1 MSAFDEDIAA
11 DFILEAQE
19 ILDRLGEQLVALEQS
34 PQDNEQLNAVFRG
47 FHTLKGGAGFLGV
60 HAMVELCHAA
70 EETLG
75 MARSGK
81 AVLQAN
87 HFDAAQ
93 QSLDWLQAMLDA
105 VSGGTEPQHAP
116 PELIAMFDVDAAPA
130 PAAVAAAPVDAAA
143 AIAAAKSGSDMIDED
158 EFEALLDQLHGG
170 AAPGS
175 KPVGAAA
182 AIAAAKSGSDMI
194 DEDEFEALLDQLHG
208 SAAPGAKP
216 VGAAAAI
223 AAAKSGSDMID
234 EDEFEAL
241 LDQLH
246 GGAAPGAKPVG
257 AAVAAA
263 PKPAIPKP
271 APVVPP
277 RPASPPRPAAAPAA
291 AAKPAAAEAEQTVR
305 VDTKRLDA
313 IVNLIGELVLS
324 RNRLKTLRTRLKD
337 EELDR
342 AVSTLDI
349 ATARLQSAVMRTR
362 MQPVGKVFSRF
373 PKVARD
379 VARNLKKEVELEL
392 VGAETELDRNL
403 VEALADPLV
412 HLVRNAIDHGIEMPD
427 LREAQGKQRSG
438 HVRLSAQQ
446 EGDYVSIEIQDDGAG
461 IDPEKLRAK
470 AREKGLIDP
479 EAAARLSSEEC
490 LHLVFL
496 PGFSTKQEVTDISGR
511 GVGMDVVQ
519 SRIRELSGQIQ
530 IQSELGRGSRFLIRV
545 PLTLAIL
552 PTLLVQAGQD
562 IYALPLA
569 RVMEVLHAPR
579 TSLGWF
585 DGRAVLDRRS
595 HTLPLLDLRQWL
607 DVEPA
612 PSTLMTIVVLQVG
625 EARFGL
631 VVDQVRGREEVV
643 IKPLPKALRGLKGY
657 AGATLIGDGRMAL
670 ILDVDGLRNSQG

>member
-1 MSAFDEDIAA
+1 MSAVSDDITA
-11 DFILEAQE
+11 DFIIEAQE
-19 ILDRLGEQLVALEQS
+19 ILDRLGEQLVSLEQA
-34 PQDNEQLNAVFRG
+34 PQDSDQLNAVFRG
-47 FHTLKGGAGFLGV
+47 YHTLKGGAGFLGV
-60 HAMVELCHAA
+60 TAMVELCHAA
-70 EETLG
+70 EEALG
-75 MARSGK
+75 AARAGQ
-81 AVLQAN
+81 AVLQAH

-93 QSLDWLQAMLDA
+93 QSLDYLQSMLDA
-105 VSGGTEPQHAP
+105 VSSGTEPGYAP
-116 PELIAMFDVDAAPA
+116 PDLIAQFDVHGGAVAATAAAAAPA
-130 PAAVAAAPVDAAA
+130 AG
-143 AIAAAKSGSDMIDED
+143 GSDLITDD

-170 AAPGS
+170 NAPTAVA
-175 KPVGAAA
+175 P
-182 AIAAAKSGSDMI
+182 AKQADDGLIS
-194 DEDEFEALLDQLHG
+194 
-208 SAAPGAKP
+208 
-216 VGAAAAI
+216 
-223 AAAKSGSDMID
+223 

-246 GGAAPGAKPVG
+246 GGAAPGAKPA
-257 AAVAAA
+257 AAVAPTPVAA
-263 PKPAIPKP
+263 
-271 APVVPP
+271 
-277 RPASPPRPAAAPAA
+277 PRPAAAPAP
-291 AAKPAAAEAEQTVR
+291 AAKPAAKPLAEAEHTVR

-324 RNRLKTLRTRLKD
+324 RNRLKTLRARLRD

-379 VARNLKKEVELEL
+379 VARSLKKEVDLEL
-392 VGAETELDRNL
+392 IGAETELDRNL

-412 HLVRNAIDHGIEMPD
+412 HLVRNAIDHGVEMPD
-427 LREAQGKQRSG
+427 LREAQGKPRMG

-446 EGDYVSIEIQDDGAG
+446 EGDYVSIEVQDDGAG

-496 PGFSTKQEVTDISGR
+496 PGFSTKQQVTDISGR

-530 IQSELGRGSRFLIRV
+530 IQSELGRGSRFMIRV

-552 PTLLVQAGQD
+552 PTLLVQAGED
-562 IYALPLA
+562 VYALPLA

-595 HTLPLLDLRQWL
+595 HTLPLVDLRQWL
-607 DVEPA
+607 DVTPTA
-612 PSTLMTIVVLQVG
+612 STLLTIVVLQAG

-643 IKPLPKALRGLKGY
+643 IKPLPKALRGLRGY

-670 ILDVDGLRNSQG
+670 ILDVDGLRTPHD

>member
-1 MSAFDEDIAA
+1 MSAVSDDITA
-11 DFILEAQE
+11 DFIIEAQE
-19 ILDRLGEQLVALEQS
+19 ILDRLGEQLVSLEQA
-34 PQDNEQLNAVFRG
+34 PQDTEQLNAVFRG
-47 FHTLKGGAGFLGV
+47 YHTLKGGAGFLGV
-60 HAMVELCHAA
+60 TAMVELCHAA
-70 EETLG
+70 EEALG
-75 MARSGK
+75 AARAGQ
-81 AVLQAN
+81 AVLQAH

-93 QSLDWLQAMLDA
+93 QSLDYLQSMLDA
-105 VSGGTEPQHAP
+105 VSSGTEPGYAP
-116 PELIAMFDVDAAPA
+116 PDLIAQFDVHGGAVAAPA
-130 PAAVAAAPVDAAA
+130 AAAAPAAG
-143 AIAAAKSGSDMIDED
+143 GSDLITDD

-170 AAPGS
+170 NAPTAVA
-175 KPVGAAA
+175 P
-182 AIAAAKSGSDMI
+182 AKKADDGLIS
-194 DEDEFEALLDQLHG
+194 
-208 SAAPGAKP
+208 
-216 VGAAAAI
+216 
-223 AAAKSGSDMID
+223 

-246 GGAAPGAKPVG
+246 GGAAPGAKP
-257 AAVAAA
+257 AATAA
-263 PKPAIPKP
+263 P
-271 APVVPP
+271 API
-277 RPASPPRPAAAPAA
+277 AAPRPAAAPAP
-291 AAKPAAAEAEQTVR
+291 AAKPAAKPLAEAEHTVR

-324 RNRLKTLRTRLKD
+324 RNRLKTLRARLRD

-379 VARNLKKEVELEL
+379 VARSLKKEVDLEL
-392 VGAETELDRNL
+392 IGAETELDRNL

-412 HLVRNAIDHGIEMPD
+412 HLVRNAIDHGVEMPD
-427 LREAQGKQRSG
+427 LREAQGKPRMG

-446 EGDYVSIEIQDDGAG
+446 EGDYVSIEVQDDGAG

-496 PGFSTKQEVTDISGR
+496 PGFSTKQQVTDISGR

-552 PTLLVQAGQD
+552 PTLLVQAGED
-562 IYALPLA
+562 VYALPLA

-595 HTLPLLDLRQWL
+595 HTLPLVDLRQWL
-607 DVEPA
+607 DVTPA
-612 PSTLMTIVVLQVG
+612 ASTLLTIVVLQAG

-643 IKPLPKALRGLKGY
+643 IKPLPKALRGLRGY

-670 ILDVDGLRNSQG
+670 ILDVDGLRSPHD

>member
-1 MSAFDEDIAA
+1 MSAVSDDITA
-11 DFILEAQE
+11 DFIIEAQE
-19 ILDRLGEQLVALEQS
+19 ILDRLGEQLVSLEQA
-34 PQDNEQLNAVFRG
+34 PQDSDQLNAVFRG
-47 FHTLKGGAGFLGV
+47 YHTLKGGAGFLGV
-60 HAMVELCHAA
+60 TAMVELCHAA
-70 EETLG
+70 EEALG
-75 MARSGK
+75 AARAGQ
-81 AVLQAN
+81 AVLQAH

-93 QSLDWLQAMLDA
+93 QSLDYLQSMLDA
-105 VSGGTEPQHAP
+105 VSSGTEPGYAP
-116 PELIAMFDVDAAPA
+116 PDLIAQFDVHGGAVAAPA
-130 PAAVAAAPVDAAA
+130 AAAAPAAG
-143 AIAAAKSGSDMIDED
+143 GSDLITDDEFEALLDQLHGGNAPTAVAPAKKADDGLVSED

-170 AAPGS
+170 AAPGT
-175 KPVGAAA
+175 KPAAA
-182 AIAAAKSGSDMI
+182 M
-194 DEDEFEALLDQLHG
+194 
-208 SAAPGAKP
+208 APA
-216 VGAAAAI
+216 
-223 AAAKSGSDMID
+223 
-234 EDEFEAL
+234 
-241 LDQLH
+241 
-246 GGAAPGAKPVG
+246 
-257 AAVAAA
+257 
-263 PKPAIPKP
+263 
-271 APVVPP
+271 
-277 RPASPPRPAAAPAA
+277 PAAAPRPVAA
-291 AAKPAAAEAEQTVR
+291 PAPVAKPAAKPLAEAEHTVR

-324 RNRLKTLRTRLKD
+324 RNRLKTLRARLRD

-379 VARNLKKEVELEL
+379 VARSLKKEVDLEL
-392 VGAETELDRNL
+392 IGAETELDRNL

-412 HLVRNAIDHGIEMPD
+412 HLVRNAIDHGVEMPD
-427 LREAQGKQRSG
+427 LREAQGKPRMG

-446 EGDYVSIEIQDDGAG
+446 EGDYVSIEVQDDGAG

-496 PGFSTKQEVTDISGR
+496 PGFSTKQQVTDISGR

-552 PTLLVQAGQD
+552 PTLLVQAGED
-562 IYALPLA
+562 VYALPLA

-595 HTLPLLDLRQWL
+595 HTLPLVDLRQWL
-607 DVEPA
+607 DVTPA
-612 PSTLMTIVVLQVG
+612 ASPLLTIVVLQAG

-643 IKPLPKALRGLKGY
+643 IKPLPKALRGLRGY

-670 ILDVDGLRNSQG
+670 ILDVDGLR

>member
-1 MSAFDEDIAA
+1 MSAVPDDIAA

-19 ILDRLGEQLVALEQS
+19 ILDRLGEQLVSLEQS
-34 PQDNEQLNAVFRG
+34 PQDSDQLNAVFRG
-47 FHTLKGGAGFLGV
+47 FHTLKGGAGFLGIQ
-60 HAMVELCHAA
+60 AMVELCHAA

-75 MARSGK
+75 MARSGQ
-81 AVLQAN
+81 AVLQAH

-93 QSLDWLQAMLDA
+93 QSLDYLQSMLDSVA
-105 VSGGTEPQHAP
+105 AGTEPGYAP
-116 PELIAMFDVDAAPA
+116 PALIAQFDVNGPA
-130 PAAVAAAPVDAAA
+130 VPAAVAAATPANADL
-143 AIAAAKSGSDMIDED
+143 ITDD
-158 EFEALLDQLHGG
+158 EFEALLDTLHGG
-170 AAPGS
+170 AAPTAVTPTKKADDGLI
-175 KPVGAAA
+175 G
-182 AIAAAKSGSDMI
+182 
-194 DEDEFEALLDQLHG
+194 EN
-208 SAAPGAKP
+208 
-216 VGAAAAI
+216 
-223 AAAKSGSDMID
+223 
-234 EDEFEAL
+234 EFEAL

-246 GGAAPGAKPVG
+246 GGAAPGALQ
-257 AAVAAA
+257 
-263 PKPAIPKP
+263 
-271 APVVPP
+271 
-277 RPASPPRPAAAPAA
+277 AAAPAPAPRPAPAPA
-291 AAKPAAAEAEQTVR
+291 AAKPAANKPVAEAEHTVR

-324 RNRLKTLRTRLKD
+324 RNRLKTLRARLHD

-427 LREAQGKQRSG
+427 LREAQGKTRSG
-438 HVRLSAQQ
+438 NVRLSAQQ
-446 EGDYVSIEIQDDGAG
+446 EGDYVSIEVQDDGAG
-461 IDPEKLRAK
+461 IDPERLRAK

-552 PTLLVQAGQD
+552 PTLLVQAGED

-569 RVMEVLHAPR
+569 RVMEVLHAPN

-595 HTLPLLDLRQWL
+595 HTLPLVDLRHWL

-612 PSTLMTIVVLQVG
+612 ASSLLTIVVLQAG

-643 IKPLPKALRGLKGY
+643 IKPLPKALRGLRGY
-657 AGATLIGDGRMAL
+657 AGATLIGDGRMSL
-670 ILDVDGLRNSQG
+670 ILDVDGLR

>member
-1 MSAFDEDIAA
+1 MTGLADDIAA

-19 ILDRLGEQLVALEQS
+19 ILDRLGEQLVTLEQDPADS
-34 PQDNEQLNAVFRG
+34 AQLNAVFRG
-47 FHTLKGGAGFLGV
+47 YHTLKGGAGFLGIT
-60 HAMVELCHAA
+60 AMVELCHAA

-75 MARSGK
+75 LVRAGQ
-81 AVLQAN
+81 ATLQSH
-87 HFDAAQ
+87 HFDAGQ
-93 QSLDWLQAMLDA
+93 QSLDYLQAMLDS
-105 VSGGTEPQHAP
+105 VSSGEEPGHAP
-116 PELIAMFDVDAAPA
+116 PALIAQFDVGGGAAPAAAAVATGGDPSLISDDEFEALLDQLHGGGA
-130 PAAVAAAPVDAAA
+130 PAAVAPKGADA
-143 AIAAAKSGSDMIDED
+143 MISED

-170 AAPGS
+170 A
-175 KPVGAAA
+175 V
-182 AIAAAKSGSDMI
+182 
-194 DEDEFEALLDQLHG
+194 
-208 SAAPGAKP
+208 PGA
-216 VGAAAAI
+216 V
-223 AAAKSGSDMID
+223 
-234 EDEFEAL
+234 
-241 LDQLH
+241 
-246 GGAAPGAKPVG
+246 
-257 AAVAAA
+257 AVAAA
-263 PKPAIPKP
+263 PVAPSIAPPKRRDPVAP
-271 APVVPP
+271 AP
-277 RPASPPRPAAAPAA
+277 SAAPA
-291 AAKPAAAEAEQTVR
+291 KPARPMAEAETTVR

-324 RNRLKTLRTRLKD
+324 RNRLKTLRTRLRD

-379 VARNLKKEVELEL
+379 VARSLNKEVELEL
-392 VGAETELDRNL
+392 VGADTELDRNL

-412 HLVRNAIDHGIEMPD
+412 HLVRNAIDHGVEMPD
-427 LREAQGKQRSG
+427 LREAQGKPRSG

-446 EGDYVSIEIQDDGAG
+446 EGDYVSIEVQDDGAG

-496 PGFSTKQEVTDISGR
+496 PGFSTKAQVTDISGR

-530 IQSELGRGSRFLIRV
+530 IQSELGRGSRFMIRV

-552 PTLLVQAGQD
+552 PTLLVQAGED
-562 IYALPLA
+562 VYALPLA
-569 RVMEVLHAPR
+569 RVMEVLHAPA

-595 HTLPLLDLRQWL
+595 HTLALVDLRQWL
-607 DVEPA
+607 DVEPMQ
-612 PSTLMTIVVLQVG
+612 SSLLTIVVLQAG

-643 IKPLPKALRGLKGY
+643 IKPLPKALRGLRGY

-670 ILDVDGLRNSQG
+670 ILDVDGLRSPHD

>member
-1 MSAFDEDIAA
+1 MSAVSDDITA
-11 DFILEAQE
+11 DFIIEAQE
-19 ILDRLGEQLVALEQS
+19 ILDRLGEQLVSLEQA
-34 PQDNEQLNAVFRG
+34 PQDSDQLNAVFRG
-47 FHTLKGGAGFLGV
+47 YHTLKGGAGFLGV
-60 HAMVELCHAA
+60 TAMVELCHAA
-70 EETLG
+70 EEALG
-75 MARSGK
+75 AARAGQ
-81 AVLQAN
+81 AVLQAH

-93 QSLDWLQAMLDA
+93 QSLDYLQSMLDA
-105 VSGGTEPQHAP
+105 VSSGTEPGYAP
-116 PELIAMFDVDAAPA
+116 PDLIAQFDGHGGAVAAPA
-130 PAAVAAAPVDAAA
+130 AAAAPAAG
-143 AIAAAKSGSDMIDED
+143 GSDLITDD

-170 AAPGS
+170 NAPT
-175 KPVGAAA
+175 
-182 AIAAAKSGSDMI
+182 AIAPAKKADDGLIS
-194 DEDEFEALLDQLHG
+194 
-208 SAAPGAKP
+208 
-216 VGAAAAI
+216 
-223 AAAKSGSDMID
+223 

-246 GGAAPGAKPVG
+246 GGAAPGAKP
-257 AAVAAA
+257 AAVLAPAPAPAPRPVAA
-263 PKPAIPKP
+263 P
-271 APVVPP
+271 APV
-277 RPASPPRPAAAPAA
+277 
-291 AAKPAAAEAEQTVR
+291 AKPAAKPLAEAEHTVR

-324 RNRLKTLRTRLKD
+324 RNRLKTLRARLRD

-379 VARNLKKEVELEL
+379 VARSLKKEVDLEL
-392 VGAETELDRNL
+392 IGAETELDRNL

-412 HLVRNAIDHGIEMPD
+412 HLVRNAIDHGVEMPD
-427 LREAQGKQRSG
+427 LREAQGKPRMG

-446 EGDYVSIEIQDDGAG
+446 EGDYVSIEVQDDGAG

-496 PGFSTKQEVTDISGR
+496 PGFSTKQQVTDISGR

-552 PTLLVQAGQD
+552 PTLLVQAGED
-562 IYALPLA
+562 VYALPLA

-595 HTLPLLDLRQWL
+595 HTLPLVDLRQWL
-607 DVEPA
+607 DVTPA
-612 PSTLMTIVVLQVG
+612 ASTLLTIVVLQAG

-643 IKPLPKALRGLKGY
+643 IKPLPKALRGLRGY

-670 ILDVDGLRNSQG
+670 ILDVDGLR

>member
-1 MSAFDEDIAA
+1 MSAVSDDITA
-11 DFILEAQE
+11 DFIIEAQE
-19 ILDRLGEQLVALEQS
+19 ILDRLGEQLVSLEQA
-34 PQDNEQLNAVFRG
+34 PQDSDQLNAVFRG
-47 FHTLKGGAGFLGV
+47 YHTLKGGAGFLGV
-60 HAMVELCHAA
+60 TAMVELCHAA
-70 EETLG
+70 EEALG
-75 MARSGK
+75 AARAGQ
-81 AVLQAN
+81 AVLQAH

-93 QSLDWLQAMLDA
+93 QSLDYLQSMLDA
-105 VSGGTEPQHAP
+105 VSSGTEPGYAP
-116 PELIAMFDVDAAPA
+116 PDLIAQFDVHGGAVAAPA
-130 PAAVAAAPVDAAA
+130 AAAAPAAG
-143 AIAAAKSGSDMIDED
+143 GSDLITDD

-170 AAPGS
+170 NAPTAVA
-175 KPVGAAA
+175 P
-182 AIAAAKSGSDMI
+182 AKQADDGLIS
-194 DEDEFEALLDQLHG
+194 
-208 SAAPGAKP
+208 
-216 VGAAAAI
+216 
-223 AAAKSGSDMID
+223 

-246 GGAAPGAKPVG
+246 GGAAPGAKPA
-257 AAVAAA
+257 AAVAPTPAA
-263 PKPAIPKP
+263 A
-271 APVVPP
+271 
-277 RPASPPRPAAAPAA
+277 PRPAAAPAP
-291 AAKPAAAEAEQTVR
+291 AAKPAAKPLAEAEHTVR

-324 RNRLKTLRTRLKD
+324 RNRLKTLRARLRD

-379 VARNLKKEVELEL
+379 VARSLKKEVDLEL
-392 VGAETELDRNL
+392 IGAETELDRNL

-412 HLVRNAIDHGIEMPD
+412 HLVRNAIDHGVEMPD
-427 LREAQGKQRSG
+427 LREAQGKPRMG

-446 EGDYVSIEIQDDGAG
+446 EGDYVSIEVQDDGAG

-496 PGFSTKQEVTDISGR
+496 PGFSTKQQVTDISGR

-530 IQSELGRGSRFLIRV
+530 IQSELGRGSRFMIRV

-552 PTLLVQAGQD
+552 PTLLVQAGED
-562 IYALPLA
+562 VYALPLA

-595 HTLPLLDLRQWL
+595 HTLPLVDLRQWL
-607 DVEPA
+607 DVTPTA
-612 PSTLMTIVVLQVG
+612 STLLTIVVLQAG

-643 IKPLPKALRGLKGY
+643 IKPLPKALRGLRGY

-670 ILDVDGLRNSQG
+670 ILDVDGLRTPHD

>member
-1 MSAFDEDIAA
+1 MSAVSDDITA
-11 DFILEAQE
+11 DFIIEAQE
-19 ILDRLGEQLVALEQS
+19 ILDRLGEQLVSLEQA
-34 PQDNEQLNAVFRG
+34 PQDTEQLNAVFRG
-47 FHTLKGGAGFLGV
+47 YHTLKGGAGFLGV
-60 HAMVELCHAA
+60 TAMVKLCHAA
-70 EETLG
+70 EEALG
-75 MARSGK
+75 IARAGQ
-81 AVLQAN
+81 AVLQAH

-93 QSLDWLQAMLDA
+93 QSLDYLQSMLDA
-105 VSGGTEPQHAP
+105 VSSGTEPGYAP
-116 PELIAMFDVDAAPA
+116 PDLIAQFDMNGGTAAPVAAAAPA
-130 PAAVAAAPVDAAA
+130 AA
-143 AIAAAKSGSDMIDED
+143 GSDLITDD

-170 AAPGS
+170 NAPTA
-175 KPVGAAA
+175 V
-182 AIAAAKSGSDMI
+182 
-194 DEDEFEALLDQLHG
+194 
-208 SAAPGAKP
+208 APARKADDGL
-216 VGAAAAI
+216 I
-223 AAAKSGSDMID
+223 S

-246 GGAAPGAKPVG
+246 GGAAPGAKP
-257 AAVAAA
+257 AATV
-263 PKPAIPKP
+263 
-271 APVVPP
+271 
-277 RPASPPRPAAAPAA
+277 AAAPAA
-291 AAKPAAAEAEQTVR
+291 APRPAPAPAPAAKPAAKPMAEAEHTVR

-324 RNRLKTLRTRLKD
+324 RNRLKTLRARLRD

-379 VARNLKKEVELEL
+379 VARSLKKEVDLEL

-412 HLVRNAIDHGIEMPD
+412 HLVRNAIDHGVEMPD
-427 LREAQGKQRSG
+427 LREAQGKPRMG

-446 EGDYVSIEIQDDGAG
+446 EGDYVSIEVQDDGAG

-496 PGFSTKQEVTDISGR
+496 PGFSTKQQVTDISGR

-552 PTLLVQAGQD
+552 PTLLVQAGED
-562 IYALPLA
+562 VYALPLA

-595 HTLPLLDLRQWL
+595 HTLPLVDLRQWL
-607 DVEPA
+607 DVTPA
-612 PSTLMTIVVLQVG
+612 ASTLLTIVVLQAG

-643 IKPLPKALRGLKGY
+643 IKPLPKALRGLRGY

-670 ILDVDGLRNSQG
+670 ILDVDGIR

>member
-1 MSAFDEDIAA
+1 MSAVSDDITA
-11 DFILEAQE
+11 DFIIEAQE
-19 ILDRLGEQLVALEQS
+19 ILDRLGEQLVSLEQA

-47 FHTLKGGAGFLGV
+47 YHTLKGGAGFLGIT
-60 HAMVELCHAA
+60 AMVELCHAA
-70 EETLG
+70 EEALG
-75 MARSGK
+75 AARAGQ
-81 AVLQAN
+81 AVLQAH

-93 QSLDWLQAMLDA
+93 QSLDYLQSMLDA
-105 VSGGTEPQHAP
+105 VSSGTEPGYAP
-116 PELIAMFDVDAAPA
+116 PDLIAQFDVHGGGA
-130 PAAVAAAPVDAAA
+130 PAAVAAAAATPA
-143 AIAAAKSGSDMIDED
+143 AGGDLITDDEFEALLDQLHGGGAPTAVAPAKKADDGLISED

-170 AAPGS
+170 G
-175 KPVGAAA
+175 V
-182 AIAAAKSGSDMI
+182 
-194 DEDEFEALLDQLHG
+194 
-208 SAAPGAKP
+208 PGAKP
-216 VGAAAAI
+216 AAATPVV
-223 AAAKSGSDMID
+223 
-234 EDEFEAL
+234 
-241 LDQLH
+241 
-246 GGAAPGAKPVG
+246 AAP
-257 AAVAAA
+257 A
-263 PKPAIPKP
+263 PA
-271 APVVPP
+271 P
-277 RPASPPRPAAAPAA
+277 RPAPPP
-291 AAKPAAAEAEQTVR
+291 AAKPAAGKPMAEAEHTVR

-324 RNRLKTLRTRLKD
+324 RNRLKTLRTRLRD

-379 VARNLKKEVELEL
+379 VARSLKKEVDLEL
-392 VGAETELDRNL
+392 IGAETELDRNL

-412 HLVRNAIDHGIEMPD
+412 HLVRNAIDHGVEMPD
-427 LREAQGKQRSG
+427 LREAQGKPRMG

-446 EGDYVSIEIQDDGAG
+446 EGDYVSIEVQDDGAG

-496 PGFSTKQEVTDISGR
+496 PGFSTKQQVTDISGR

-552 PTLLVQAGQD
+552 PTLLVQAGED
-562 IYALPLA
+562 VYALPLA

-595 HTLPLLDLRQWL
+595 HTLPLIDLRQWL
-607 DVEPA
+607 DVTPA
-612 PSTLMTIVVLQVG
+612 ASPLLTIVVLQAG
-625 EARFGL
+625 ETRFGL

-643 IKPLPKALRGLKGY
+643 IKPLPKALRGLRGY

-670 ILDVDGLRNSQG
+670 ILDVDGLR

>member
-1 MSAFDEDIAA
+1 MSAVPDDIAA

-19 ILDRLGEQLVALEQS
+19 ILDRLGEQLVSLEQS
-34 PQDNEQLNAVFRG
+34 PQDSDQLNAVFRG
-47 FHTLKGGAGFLGV
+47 FHTLKGGAGFLGIQ
-60 HAMVELCHAA
+60 AMVELCHAA

-75 MARSGK
+75 MARSGH
-81 AVLQAN
+81 AVLQAH
-87 HFDAAQ
+87 HFDAGQ
-93 QSLDWLQAMLDA
+93 QSLDYLQSMLDSVA
-105 VSGGTEPQHAP
+105 AGTEPGYAP
-116 PELIAMFDVDAAPA
+116 PELIAQFDVNGPATPA
-130 PAAVAAAPVDAAA
+130 PVATATAS
-143 AIAAAKSGSDMIDED
+143 SGDLITDD
-158 EFEALLDQLHGG
+158 EFEALLDTLHGG
-170 AAPGS
+170 AAPTA
-175 KPVGAAA
+175 V
-182 AIAAAKSGSDMI
+182 AKKKDDGLI
-194 DEDEFEALLDQLHG
+194 G
-208 SAAPGAKP
+208 
-216 VGAAAAI
+216 
-223 AAAKSGSDMID
+223 

-246 GGAAPGAKPVG
+246 GGAAPGAQS
-257 AAVAAA
+257 VA
-263 PKPAIPKP
+263 
-271 APVVPP
+271 
-277 RPASPPRPAAAPAA
+277 AAAPAPAVAPRPVA
-291 AAKPAAAEAEQTVR
+291 APAPAKPAANKPVAEAEHTVR

-324 RNRLKTLRTRLKD
+324 RNRLKTLRARLHD

-392 VGAETELDRNL
+392 IGAETELDRNL

-412 HLVRNAIDHGIEMPD
+412 HLVRNAIDHGIEMPE
-427 LREAQGKQRSG
+427 LREAQGKTRSG
-438 HVRLSAQQ
+438 NVRLSAQQ
-446 EGDYVSIEIQDDGAG
+446 EGDYVSIEVQDDGAG
-461 IDPEKLRAK
+461 IDPERLRAK

-479 EAAARLSSEEC
+479 EAAARLTSEEC

-530 IQSELGRGSRFLIRV
+530 IQSELGRGSRFMIRV

-552 PTLLVQAGQD
+552 PTLLVQAGED
-562 IYALPLA
+562 VYALPLA
-569 RVMEVLHAPR
+569 RVMEVLHAPN

-585 DGRAVLDRRS
+585 DGRAVLDRRT
-595 HTLPLLDLRQWL
+595 HTLPLVDLRHWL
-607 DVEPA
+607 DVDPA
-612 PSTLMTIVVLQVG
+612 PSPLLTIVVLQAG

-643 IKPLPKALRGLKGY
+643 IKPLPKALRGLRGY
-657 AGATLIGDGRMAL
+657 AGATLIGDGRMSL
-670 ILDVDGLRNSQG
+670 ILDVDGLRTPHD

>member
-1 MSAFDEDIAA
+1 MSAVSDDITA
-11 DFILEAQE
+11 DFIIEAQE
-19 ILDRLGEQLVALEQS
+19 ILDRLGEQLVSLEQA
-34 PQDNEQLNAVFRG
+34 PQDADQLNAVFRG
-47 FHTLKGGAGFLGV
+47 YHTLKGGAGFLGIT
-60 HAMVELCHAA
+60 AMVELCHAA
-70 EETLG
+70 EEALG
-75 MARSGK
+75 AVRAGQ
-81 AVLQAN
+81 AVLQPH

-93 QSLDWLQAMLDA
+93 QSLDYLQSMLDA
-105 VSGGTEPQHAP
+105 VSSGNEPGYAP
-116 PELIAMFDVDAAPA
+116 PDLIAQFDVHGAAAPA
-130 PAAVAAAPVDAAA
+130 AAAPAAA
-143 AIAAAKSGSDMIDED
+143 APAAGDLITAD
-158 EFEALLDQLHGG
+158 EFEALLDQL
-170 AAPGS
+170 PGS
-175 KPVGAAA
+175 N
-182 AIAAAKSGSDMI
+182 
-194 DEDEFEALLDQLHG
+194 
-208 SAAPGAKP
+208 APPAVATPTKADDGL
-216 VGAAAAI
+216 I
-223 AAAKSGSDMID
+223 S

-246 GGAAPGAKPVG
+246 GGAAPGAKPV
-257 AAVAAA
+257 AA
-263 PKPAIPKP
+263 PP
-271 APVVPP
+271 APALPAP
-277 RPASPPRPAAAPAA
+277 RPAAA
-291 AAKPAAAEAEQTVR
+291 AAKPAANKPVAEAEHTVR

-324 RNRLKTLRTRLKD
+324 RNRLKTLRARLRD

-379 VARNLKKEVELEL
+379 VARSLKKEVDLEL

-412 HLVRNAIDHGIEMPD
+412 HLVRNAIDHGVEMPD
-427 LREAQGKQRSG
+427 LREAQGKPRMG

-446 EGDYVSIEIQDDGAG
+446 EGDYVSIEVQDDGAG

-496 PGFSTKQEVTDISGR
+496 PGFSTKQQVTDISGR

-552 PTLLVQAGQD
+552 PTLLVQAGED
-562 IYALPLA
+562 VYALPLA

-595 HTLPLLDLRQWL
+595 HTLPLGDLRQWL
-607 DVEPA
+607 DVTPA
-612 PSTLMTIVVLQVG
+612 ASALLTIVVLQAG

-643 IKPLPKALRGLKGY
+643 IKPLPKALRGLRGY

-670 ILDVDGLRNSQG
+670 ILDVDGLR

>member
-1 MSAFDEDIAA
+1 MSAVSDDITA
-11 DFILEAQE
+11 DFIIEAQE
-19 ILDRLGEQLVALEQS
+19 ILDRLGEQLVSLEQA
-34 PQDNEQLNAVFRG
+34 PQDSDQLNAVFRG
-47 FHTLKGGAGFLGV
+47 YHTLKGGAGFLGV
-60 HAMVELCHAA
+60 TAMVELCHAA
-70 EETLG
+70 EEALG
-75 MARSGK
+75 AARAGQ
-81 AVLQAN
+81 AVLQAH

-93 QSLDWLQAMLDA
+93 QSLDYLQAMLDA
-105 VSGGTEPQHAP
+105 VSSGTEPGYAP
-116 PELIAMFDVDAAPA
+116 PDLIAQFDVHGGAVAAPA
-130 PAAVAAAPVDAAA
+130 AAAAPAAG
-143 AIAAAKSGSDMIDED
+143 GSDLITDD

-170 AAPGS
+170 NAPTAVS
-175 KPVGAAA
+175 P
-182 AIAAAKSGSDMI
+182 AKKADDGLIS
-194 DEDEFEALLDQLHG
+194 
-208 SAAPGAKP
+208 
-216 VGAAAAI
+216 
-223 AAAKSGSDMID
+223 

-246 GGAAPGAKPVG
+246 GGAAPGAKPA
-257 AAVAAA
+257 AAVAPTPVAA
-263 PKPAIPKP
+263 
-271 APVVPP
+271 
-277 RPASPPRPAAAPAA
+277 PRPAAAPAP
-291 AAKPAAAEAEQTVR
+291 AAKPAAKPLAEAEHTVR

-324 RNRLKTLRTRLKD
+324 RNRLKTLRARLRD

-379 VARNLKKEVELEL
+379 VARSLKKEVDLEL
-392 VGAETELDRNL
+392 IGAETELDRNL

-412 HLVRNAIDHGIEMPD
+412 HLVRNAIDHGVEMPD
-427 LREAQGKQRSG
+427 LREAQGKPRMG

-446 EGDYVSIEIQDDGAG
+446 EGDYVSIEVQDDGAG

-496 PGFSTKQEVTDISGR
+496 PGFSTKQQVTDISGR

-530 IQSELGRGSRFLIRV
+530 IQSELGRGSRFMIRV

-552 PTLLVQAGQD
+552 PTLLVQAGED
-562 IYALPLA
+562 VYALPLA

-595 HTLPLLDLRQWL
+595 HTLPLVDLRQWL
-607 DVEPA
+607 DVTPTA
-612 PSTLMTIVVLQVG
+612 STLLTIVVLQAG

-643 IKPLPKALRGLKGY
+643 IKPLPKALRGLRGY

-670 ILDVDGLRNSQG
+670 ILGVDGLRTPHD

>member
-1 MSAFDEDIAA
+1 MSAVPDDIAA

-19 ILDRLGEQLVALEQS
+19 ILDRLGEQLVSLEQS
-34 PQDNEQLNAVFRG
+34 PQDSDQLNAVFRG
-47 FHTLKGGAGFLGV
+47 FHTLKGGAGFLGIQ
-60 HAMVELCHAA
+60 AMVELCHAA

-75 MARSGK
+75 MARSGQ
-81 AVLQAN
+81 AVLQAH
-87 HFDAAQ
+87 HFDAGQ
-93 QSLDWLQAMLDA
+93 QSLDYLQSMLDSVA
-105 VSGGTEPQHAP
+105 AGTEPGYAP
-116 PELIAMFDVDAAPA
+116 PELIAQFDVNGPATPA
-130 PAAVAAAPVDAAA
+130 PVATAAAS
-143 AIAAAKSGSDMIDED
+143 SGDLITDD
-158 EFEALLDQLHGG
+158 EFEALLDTLHGG
-170 AAPGS
+170 AAPTA
-175 KPVGAAA
+175 V
-182 AIAAAKSGSDMI
+182 AKKNDDGLI
-194 DEDEFEALLDQLHG
+194 G
-208 SAAPGAKP
+208 
-216 VGAAAAI
+216 
-223 AAAKSGSDMID
+223 

-246 GGAAPGAKPVG
+246 GGAAPGAQS
-257 AAVAAA
+257 VA
-263 PKPAIPKP
+263 
-271 APVVPP
+271 
-277 RPASPPRPAAAPAA
+277 AAAPAPSIAPRPVA
-291 AAKPAAAEAEQTVR
+291 APAPAKPAVNKPVAEAEHTVR

-324 RNRLKTLRTRLKD
+324 RNRLKTLRARLHD

-392 VGAETELDRNL
+392 IGAETELDRNL

-412 HLVRNAIDHGIEMPD
+412 HLVRNAIDHGIEMPE
-427 LREAQGKQRSG
+427 LREAQGKTRSG
-438 HVRLSAQQ
+438 NVRLSAQQ
-446 EGDYVSIEIQDDGAG
+446 EGDYVSIEVQDDGAG
-461 IDPEKLRAK
+461 IDPERLRAK

-479 EAAARLSSEEC
+479 EAAARLTSEEC

-530 IQSELGRGSRFLIRV
+530 IQSELGRGSRFMIRV

-552 PTLLVQAGQD
+552 PTLLVQAGED
-562 IYALPLA
+562 VYALPLA
-569 RVMEVLHAPR
+569 RVMEVLHAPN

-585 DGRAVLDRRS
+585 DGRAVLDRRT
-595 HTLPLLDLRQWL
+595 HTLPLVDLRHWL
-607 DVEPA
+607 DVDPA
-612 PSTLMTIVVLQVG
+612 PSPLLTIVVLQAG

-643 IKPLPKALRGLKGY
+643 IKPLPKALRGLRGY
-657 AGATLIGDGRMAL
+657 AGATLIGDGRMSL
-670 ILDVDGLRNSQG
+670 ILDVDGLRTPHD

>member
-1 MSAFDEDIAA
+1 MSAVPDDIAA

-19 ILDRLGEQLVALEQS
+19 ILDRLGEQLVSLEQA
-34 PQDNEQLNAVFRG
+34 PQDADQLNAVFRG
-47 FHTLKGGAGFLGV
+47 FHTLKGGAGFLGIQ
-60 HAMVELCHAA
+60 AMVELCHAA

-75 MARSGK
+75 MARSGQ
-81 AVLQAN
+81 ATLQAH

-93 QSLDWLQAMLDA
+93 QSLDYLQSMLDS
-105 VSGGTEPQHAP
+105 VSAGTEPGYAP
-116 PELIAMFDVDAAPA
+116 PELIAQFDVNGPVTPA
-130 PAAVAAAPVDAAA
+130 PAAATSPGSGGEMITDDEFEALLDQLHGDAAPTAVAAPKKDDGL
-143 AIAAAKSGSDMIDED
+143 IGED

-170 AAPGS
+170 AVPGA
-175 KPVGAAA
+175 K
-182 AIAAAKSGSDMI
+182 AIAAAS
-194 DEDEFEALLDQLHG
+194 
-208 SAAPGAKP
+208 
-216 VGAAAAI
+216 V
-223 AAAKSGSDMID
+223 
-234 EDEFEAL
+234 
-241 LDQLH
+241 
-246 GGAAPGAKPVG
+246 
-257 AAVAAA
+257 
-263 PKPAIPKP
+263 
-271 APVVPP
+271 
-277 RPASPPRPAAAPAA
+277 PAAAPRAVAA
-291 AAKPAAAEAEQTVR
+291 PAAPSAKPAPAKPVAEAEHTVR

-324 RNRLKTLRTRLKD
+324 RNRLKTLRARLHD

-379 VARNLKKEVELEL
+379 VARSLKKEVELEL
-392 VGAETELDRNL
+392 IGAETELDRNL

-412 HLVRNAIDHGIEMPD
+412 HLVRNAIDHGVEMPD
-427 LREAQGKQRSG
+427 LREAQGKPRSG

-446 EGDYVSIEIQDDGAG
+446 EGDYVSIEVQDDGAG
-461 IDPEKLRAK
+461 IDPERLRQK

-496 PGFSTKQEVTDISGR
+496 PGFSTKQQVTDISGR

-530 IQSELGRGSRFLIRV
+530 IQSELGRGSRFMIRV

-552 PTLLVQAGQD
+552 PTLLVQAGED
-562 IYALPLA
+562 VYALPLA
-569 RVMEVLHAPR
+569 RVMEVLHAPN

-585 DGRAVLDRRS
+585 DGRAVLDRKS
-595 HTLPLLDLRQWL
+595 HTLALVDLRHWL
-607 DVEPA
+607 DVEPM
-612 PSTLMTIVVLQVG
+612 PSSLLTIVVLQAG

-643 IKPLPKALRGLKGY
+643 IKPLPKALRGLRGY

-670 ILDVDGLRNSQG
+670 ILDVDGLRTHHD

>member
-1 MSAFDEDIAA
+1 MSAVSDDITA
-11 DFILEAQE
+11 DFIIEAQE
-19 ILDRLGEQLVALEQS
+19 ILDRLGEQLVSLEQA
-34 PQDNEQLNAVFRG
+34 PQDSDQLNAVFRG
-47 FHTLKGGAGFLGV
+47 YHTLKGGAGFLGV
-60 HAMVELCHAA
+60 TAMVELCHAA
-70 EETLG
+70 EEALG
-75 MARSGK
+75 AARAGQ
-81 AVLQAN
+81 AVLQAH

-93 QSLDWLQAMLDA
+93 QSLDYLQSMLDA
-105 VSGGTEPQHAP
+105 VSSGTEPGYAP
-116 PELIAMFDVDAAPA
+116 PDLIAQFDVHGGAVAAPA
-130 PAAVAAAPVDAAA
+130 AAAAPAAG
-143 AIAAAKSGSDMIDED
+143 GSDLITDD

-170 AAPGS
+170 NAPT
-175 KPVGAAA
+175 
-182 AIAAAKSGSDMI
+182 AIAPAKKADDGLIS
-194 DEDEFEALLDQLHG
+194 
-208 SAAPGAKP
+208 
-216 VGAAAAI
+216 
-223 AAAKSGSDMID
+223 

-246 GGAAPGAKPVG
+246 GGAAPGAKP
-257 AAVAAA
+257 AAVLAPAPAPAPRPVAA
-263 PKPAIPKP
+263 P
-271 APVVPP
+271 APV
-277 RPASPPRPAAAPAA
+277 
-291 AAKPAAAEAEQTVR
+291 AKPLAEAEHTVR

-324 RNRLKTLRTRLKD
+324 RNRLKTLRARLRD

-379 VARNLKKEVELEL
+379 VARSLKKEVDLEL
-392 VGAETELDRNL
+392 IGAETELDRNL

-412 HLVRNAIDHGIEMPD
+412 HLVRNAIDHGVEMPD
-427 LREAQGKQRSG
+427 LREAQGKPRMG

-446 EGDYVSIEIQDDGAG
+446 EGDYVSIEVQDDGAG

-496 PGFSTKQEVTDISGR
+496 PGFSTKQQVTDISGR

-552 PTLLVQAGQD
+552 PTLLVQAGED
-562 IYALPLA
+562 VYALPLA

-595 HTLPLLDLRQWL
+595 HTLPLVDLRQWL
-607 DVEPA
+607 DVTPA
-612 PSTLMTIVVLQVG
+612 ASTLLTIVVLQAG

-643 IKPLPKALRGLKGY
+643 IKPLPKALRGLRGY

-670 ILDVDGLRNSQG
+670 ILDVDGLR

>member
-1 MSAFDEDIAA
+1 MSAVPDDIAA

-19 ILDRLGEQLVALEQS
+19 ILDRLGEQLVSLEQS
-34 PQDNEQLNAVFRG
+34 PQDSDQLNAVFRG
-47 FHTLKGGAGFLGV
+47 FHTLKGGAGFLGIQ
-60 HAMVELCHAA
+60 AMVELCHAA

-81 AVLQAN
+81 AVLQAH

-93 QSLDWLQAMLDA
+93 QSLDYLQSMLDS
-105 VSGGTEPQHAP
+105 VSAGTEPGYAP
-116 PELIAMFDVDAAPA
+116 PELIAQFDVNGPATPA
-130 PAAVAAAPVDAAA
+130 PVTAAAAAPT
-143 AIAAAKSGSDMIDED
+143 SGELITDD
-158 EFEALLDQLHGG
+158 EFEALLDTLHGG
-170 AAPGS
+170 AAPTA
-175 KPVGAAA
+175 V
-182 AIAAAKSGSDMI
+182 
-194 DEDEFEALLDQLHG
+194 
-208 SAAPGAKP
+208 APANKANDGLI
-216 VGAAAAI
+216 G
-223 AAAKSGSDMID
+223 

-246 GGAAPGAKPVG
+246 GGAAPGAK
-257 AAVAAA
+257 AVAAA
-263 PKPAIPKP
+263 P
-271 APVVPP
+271 AP
-277 RPASPPRPAAAPAA
+277 RAPAAAPALP
-291 AAKPAAAEAEQTVR
+291 AKPAANKPVAEAEHTVR

-324 RNRLKTLRTRLKD
+324 RNRLKTLRARLHD

-412 HLVRNAIDHGIEMPD
+412 HLVRNAIDHGIETPE
-427 LREAQGKQRSG
+427 LREAQGKLRSG

-446 EGDYVSIEIQDDGAG
+446 EGDYVSIEVQDDGAG
-461 IDPEKLRAK
+461 IDPERLRQK

-530 IQSELGRGSRFLIRV
+530 IQSELGRGSRFMIRV

-552 PTLLVQAGQD
+552 PTLLVQAGED
-562 IYALPLA
+562 VYALPLA
-569 RVMEVLHAPR
+569 RVMEVLHAPN

-585 DGRAVLDRRS
+585 DGRAVLDRKS
-595 HTLPLLDLRQWL
+595 HTLPLVDLRHWL
-607 DVEPA
+607 AVEPA
-612 PSTLMTIVVLQVG
+612 ASPLLTIVVLQAG

-643 IKPLPKALRGLKGY
+643 IKPLPKALRGLRGY
-657 AGATLIGDGRMAL
+657 AGATLIGDGRMSL
-670 ILDVDGLRNSQG
+670 ILDVDGLRTPHD

>member
-1 MSAFDEDIAA
+1 MSAVSDDITA
-11 DFILEAQE
+11 DFIIEAQE
-19 ILDRLGEQLVALEQS
+19 ILDRLGEQLVSLEQA
-34 PQDNEQLNAVFRG
+34 PQDTEQLNAVFRG
-47 FHTLKGGAGFLGV
+47 YHTLKGGAGFLGV
-60 HAMVELCHAA
+60 TAMVELCHAA
-70 EETLG
+70 EEALG
-75 MARSGK
+75 AARAGQ
-81 AVLQAN
+81 AVLQAH

-93 QSLDWLQAMLDA
+93 QSLDYLQSMLDA
-105 VSGGTEPQHAP
+105 VSSGTEPGYAP
-116 PELIAMFDVDAAPA
+116 PDLIAQFDVHGGAAAPA
-130 PAAVAAAPVDAAA
+130 AAAAAPAAGA
-143 AIAAAKSGSDMIDED
+143 GDLITDD

-170 AAPGS
+170 NAPTA
-175 KPVGAAA
+175 V
-182 AIAAAKSGSDMI
+182 
-194 DEDEFEALLDQLHG
+194 
-208 SAAPGAKP
+208 APATKADDGL
-216 VGAAAAI
+216 I
-223 AAAKSGSDMID
+223 S

-246 GGAAPGAKPVG
+246 GGAAPGAKP
-257 AAVAAA
+257 AAVVA
-263 PKPAIPKP
+263 P
-271 APVVPP
+271 API
-277 RPASPPRPAAAPAA
+277 AAPRPAAAPAP
-291 AAKPAAAEAEQTVR
+291 AAKPAAKPLAEAEHTVR

-324 RNRLKTLRTRLKD
+324 RNRLKTLRARLRD

-379 VARNLKKEVELEL
+379 VARSLKKEVDLEL
-392 VGAETELDRNL
+392 IGAETELDRNL

-412 HLVRNAIDHGIEMPD
+412 HLVRNAIDHGVEMPD
-427 LREAQGKQRSG
+427 LREAQGKPRMG

-446 EGDYVSIEIQDDGAG
+446 EGDYVSIEVQDDGAG

-496 PGFSTKQEVTDISGR
+496 PGFSTKQQVTDISGR

-552 PTLLVQAGQD
+552 PTLLVQAGED
-562 IYALPLA
+562 VYALPLA

-595 HTLPLLDLRQWL
+595 HTLPLVDLRQWL
-607 DVEPA
+607 DVTPA
-612 PSTLMTIVVLQVG
+612 ASTLLTIVVLQAG

-643 IKPLPKALRGLKGY
+643 IKPLPKALRGLRGY

-670 ILDVDGLRNSQG
+670 ILDVDGLRSPHD

>member
-1 MSAFDEDIAA
+1 MSAVSDDITA
-11 DFILEAQE
+11 DFIIEAQE
-19 ILDRLGEQLVALEQS
+19 ILDRLGEQLVSLEQA
-34 PQDNEQLNAVFRG
+34 PQDSDQLNAVFRG
-47 FHTLKGGAGFLGV
+47 YHTLKGGAGFLGV
-60 HAMVELCHAA
+60 TAMVELCHAA
-70 EETLG
+70 EEALG
-75 MARSGK
+75 AARAGQ
-81 AVLQAN
+81 AVLQAH

-93 QSLDWLQAMLDA
+93 QSLDYLQSMLDA
-105 VSGGTEPQHAP
+105 VSSGTEPGYAP
-116 PELIAMFDVDAAPA
+116 PDLIAQFDVHGGAVAAPA
-130 PAAVAAAPVDAAA
+130 AAA
-143 AIAAAKSGSDMIDED
+143 AAAAGGSDLITDD

-170 AAPGS
+170 NAPTAVA
-175 KPVGAAA
+175 P
-182 AIAAAKSGSDMI
+182 AKKADDGLIS
-194 DEDEFEALLDQLHG
+194 
-208 SAAPGAKP
+208 
-216 VGAAAAI
+216 
-223 AAAKSGSDMID
+223 

-246 GGAAPGAKPVG
+246 GGAAPGAKPV
-257 AAVAAA
+257 AAA
-263 PKPAIPKP
+263 PP
-271 APVVPP
+271 AP
-277 RPASPPRPAAAPAA
+277 APAA
-291 AAKPAAAEAEQTVR
+291 RPTAPAPAAKPAAKPLAEAEHTVR

-324 RNRLKTLRTRLKD
+324 RNRLKTLRARLRD

-379 VARNLKKEVELEL
+379 VARSLKKEVDLEL
-392 VGAETELDRNL
+392 IGAETELDRNL

-412 HLVRNAIDHGIEMPD
+412 HLVRNAIDHGVEMPD
-427 LREAQGKQRSG
+427 LREAQGKPRMG

-446 EGDYVSIEIQDDGAG
+446 EGDYVSIEVQDDGAG

-496 PGFSTKQEVTDISGR
+496 PGFSTKQQVTDISGR

-530 IQSELGRGSRFLIRV
+530 IQSELGRGSRFMIRV

-552 PTLLVQAGQD
+552 PTLLVQAGED
-562 IYALPLA
+562 VYALPLA

-595 HTLPLLDLRQWL
+595 HTLPLVDLRQWL
-607 DVEPA
+607 DVTPA
-612 PSTLMTIVVLQVG
+612 ASTLLTIVVLQAG

-643 IKPLPKALRGLKGY
+643 IKPLPKALRGLRGY

-670 ILDVDGLRNSQG
+670 ILDVDGLR

>member
-1 MSAFDEDIAA
+1 MSAVPDDIAA

-19 ILDRLGEQLVALEQS
+19 ILDRLGEQLVSLEQS
-34 PQDNEQLNAVFRG
+34 PQDSDQLNAVFRG
-47 FHTLKGGAGFLGV
+47 FHTLKGGAGFLGIQ
-60 HAMVELCHAA
+60 AMVELCHAA

-81 AVLQAN
+81 ATLQAH

-93 QSLDWLQAMLDA
+93 QSLDYLQSMLDA
-105 VSGGTEPQHAP
+105 VSAGTEPGFAP
-116 PELIAMFDVDAAPA
+116 PELIAQFDVNGPATPA
-130 PAAVAAAPVDAAA
+130 PVAAAASGELITDDEFENLLDQLHGGAAPSA
-143 AIAAAKSGSDMIDED
+143 VASTKKADDGLIGED

-170 AAPGS
+170 A
-175 KPVGAAA
+175 V
-182 AIAAAKSGSDMI
+182 
-194 DEDEFEALLDQLHG
+194 
-208 SAAPGAKP
+208 PGAKAAP
-216 VGAAAAI
+216 AATPAAPRAPAPAAA
-223 AAAKSGSDMID
+223 
-234 EDEFEAL
+234 
-241 LDQLH
+241 
-246 GGAAPGAKPVG
+246 
-257 AAVAAA
+257 
-263 PKPAIPKP
+263 
-271 APVVPP
+271 
-277 RPASPPRPAAAPAA
+277 PRPAAN
-291 AAKPAAAEAEQTVR
+291 KPMAEAEHTVR

-324 RNRLKTLRTRLKD
+324 RNRLKTLRARLHD

-412 HLVRNAIDHGIEMPD
+412 HLVRNAIDHGVETPE
-427 LREAQGKQRSG
+427 LREAQGKPRSG

-446 EGDYVSIEIQDDGAG
+446 EGDYVSIEVQDDGAG
-461 IDPEKLRAK
+461 IDPERLRQK

-552 PTLLVQAGQD
+552 PTLLVQAGED
-562 IYALPLA
+562 VYALPLA
-569 RVMEVLHAPR
+569 RVMEVLHAPN

-585 DGRAVLDRRS
+585 DGRAVLDRKS
-595 HTLPLLDLRQWL
+595 HTLPLVDLRHWL
-607 DVEPA
+607 AVEPA
-612 PSTLMTIVVLQVG
+612 ASPLLTIVVLQAG

-643 IKPLPKALRGLKGY
+643 IKPLPKALRGLRGY
-657 AGATLIGDGRMAL
+657 AGATLIGDGRMSL
-670 ILDVDGLRNSQG
+670 ILDVDGLRLSLIHI

>member
-1 MSAFDEDIAA
+1 MSAVSDDITA
-11 DFILEAQE
+11 DFIIEAQE
-19 ILDRLGEQLVALEQS
+19 ILDRLGEQLVSLEQA
-34 PQDNEQLNAVFRG
+34 PQDSDQLNAVFRG
-47 FHTLKGGAGFLGV
+47 YHTLKGGAGFLGV
-60 HAMVELCHAA
+60 TAMVELCHAA
-70 EETLG
+70 EEALG
-75 MARSGK
+75 AARAGQ
-81 AVLQAN
+81 AVLQAH

-93 QSLDWLQAMLDA
+93 QSLDYLQSMLDA
-105 VSGGTEPQHAP
+105 VSSGTEPGYAP
-116 PELIAMFDVDAAPA
+116 PDLIAQFDVHGGAVAAPA
-130 PAAVAAAPVDAAA
+130 AAAAPAAG
-143 AIAAAKSGSDMIDED
+143 GSDLITDDEFEALLDQLHGGNAPTAVAPAKKADDGLISED

-170 AAPGS
+170 AAPGT
-175 KPVGAAA
+175 
-182 AIAAAKSGSDMI
+182 
-194 DEDEFEALLDQLHG
+194 
-208 SAAPGAKP
+208 
-216 VGAAAAI
+216 
-223 AAAKSGSDMID
+223 
-234 EDEFEAL
+234 
-241 LDQLH
+241 
-246 GGAAPGAKPVG
+246 
-257 AAVAAA
+257 
-263 PKPAIPKP
+263 KPA
-271 APVVPP
+271 A
-277 RPASPPRPAAAPAA
+277 AAAPAPVA
-291 AAKPAAAEAEQTVR
+291 APRPVAAPAPVAKPAAKPLAEAEHTVR

-324 RNRLKTLRTRLKD
+324 RNRLKTLRARLRD

-379 VARNLKKEVELEL
+379 VARSLKKEVDLEL
-392 VGAETELDRNL
+392 IGAETELDRNL

-412 HLVRNAIDHGIEMPD
+412 HLVRNAIDHGVEMPD
-427 LREAQGKQRSG
+427 LREAQGKPRMG

-446 EGDYVSIEIQDDGAG
+446 EGDYVSIEVQDDGAG

-496 PGFSTKQEVTDISGR
+496 PGFSTKQQVTDISGR

-552 PTLLVQAGQD
+552 PTLLVQAGED
-562 IYALPLA
+562 VYALPLA

-595 HTLPLLDLRQWL
+595 HTLPLVDLRQWL
-607 DVEPA
+607 DVTPA
-612 PSTLMTIVVLQVG
+612 ASPLLTIVVLQAG

-643 IKPLPKALRGLKGY
+643 IKPLPKALRGLRGY

-670 ILDVDGLRNSQG
+670 ILDVDGLR

>member
-1 MSAFDEDIAA
+1 MSAVSDDITA
-11 DFILEAQE
+11 DFIIEAQE
-19 ILDRLGEQLVALEQS
+19 ILDRLGEQLVSLEQA
-34 PQDNEQLNAVFRG
+34 PQDSDQLNAVFRG
-47 FHTLKGGAGFLGV
+47 YHTLKGGAGFLGV
-60 HAMVELCHAA
+60 TAMVELCHAA
-70 EETLG
+70 EEALG
-75 MARSGK
+75 AARAGQ
-81 AVLQAN
+81 AVLQAH

-93 QSLDWLQAMLDA
+93 QSLDYLQAMLDA
-105 VSGGTEPQHAP
+105 VSSGTEPGYAP
-116 PELIAMFDVDAAPA
+116 PDLIAQFDVHGGAVAAPA
-130 PAAVAAAPVDAAA
+130 AAAAPAAG
-143 AIAAAKSGSDMIDED
+143 GSDLITDD

-170 AAPGS
+170 NAPTAVS
-175 KPVGAAA
+175 P
-182 AIAAAKSGSDMI
+182 AKKADDGLIS
-194 DEDEFEALLDQLHG
+194 
-208 SAAPGAKP
+208 
-216 VGAAAAI
+216 
-223 AAAKSGSDMID
+223 

-246 GGAAPGAKPVG
+246 GGAAPGAKPA
-257 AAVAAA
+257 AAVAPTPVAA
-263 PKPAIPKP
+263 
-271 APVVPP
+271 
-277 RPASPPRPAAAPAA
+277 PRPAAAPAP
-291 AAKPAAAEAEQTVR
+291 AAKPAAKPLAEAEHTVR

-324 RNRLKTLRTRLKD
+324 RNRLKTLRD

-379 VARNLKKEVELEL
+379 VARSLKKEVDLEL
-392 VGAETELDRNL
+392 IGAETELDRNL

-412 HLVRNAIDHGIEMPD
+412 HLVRNAIDHGVEMPD
-427 LREAQGKQRSG
+427 LREAQGKPRMG

-446 EGDYVSIEIQDDGAG
+446 EGDYVSIEVQDDGAG

-496 PGFSTKQEVTDISGR
+496 PGFSTKQQVTDISGR

-530 IQSELGRGSRFLIRV
+530 IQSELGRGSRFMIRV

-552 PTLLVQAGQD
+552 PTLLVQAGED
-562 IYALPLA
+562 VYALPLA

-595 HTLPLLDLRQWL
+595 HTLPLVDLRQWL
-607 DVEPA
+607 DVTPTA
-612 PSTLMTIVVLQVG
+612 STLLTIVVLQAG

-643 IKPLPKALRGLKGY
+643 IKPLPKALRGLRGY

-670 ILDVDGLRNSQG
+670 ILDVDGLRTPHD

>member
-1 MSAFDEDIAA
+1 MSAVSDDITA
-11 DFILEAQE
+11 DFIIEAQE
-19 ILDRLGEQLVALEQS
+19 ILDRLGEQLVSLEQA
-34 PQDNEQLNAVFRG
+34 PQDTEQLNAVFRG
-47 FHTLKGGAGFLGV
+47 YHTLKGGAGFLGV
-60 HAMVELCHAA
+60 TAMVELCHAA
-70 EETLG
+70 EEALG
-75 MARSGK
+75 IARAGQ
-81 AVLQAN
+81 AVLQAH

-93 QSLDWLQAMLDA
+93 QSLDYLQSMLDA
-105 VSGGTEPQHAP
+105 VSSGTEPGYAP
-116 PELIAMFDVDAAPA
+116 PDLIAQFDMNGGTAAPVAAAAPA
-130 PAAVAAAPVDAAA
+130 AA
-143 AIAAAKSGSDMIDED
+143 GSDLITDD

-170 AAPGS
+170 NAPTA
-175 KPVGAAA
+175 VA
-182 AIAAAKSGSDMI
+182 
-194 DEDEFEALLDQLHG
+194 
-208 SAAPGAKP
+208 SARKADDGL
-216 VGAAAAI
+216 I
-223 AAAKSGSDMID
+223 S

-246 GGAAPGAKPVG
+246 GGAAPGAKP
-257 AAVAAA
+257 AATV
-263 PKPAIPKP
+263 
-271 APVVPP
+271 
-277 RPASPPRPAAAPAA
+277 AAAPAA
-291 AAKPAAAEAEQTVR
+291 APRPAPAPAPAAKPAAKPMAEAEHTVR

-324 RNRLKTLRTRLKD
+324 RNRLKTLRARLRD

-379 VARNLKKEVELEL
+379 VARSLKKEVDLEL

-412 HLVRNAIDHGIEMPD
+412 HLVRNAIDHGVEMPD
-427 LREAQGKQRSG
+427 LREAQGKPRMG

-446 EGDYVSIEIQDDGAG
+446 EGDYVSIEVQDDGAG

-496 PGFSTKQEVTDISGR
+496 PGFSTKQQVTDISGR

-552 PTLLVQAGQD
+552 PTLLVQAGED
-562 IYALPLA
+562 VYALPLA

-595 HTLPLLDLRQWL
+595 HTLPLVDLRQWL
-607 DVEPA
+607 DVTPA
-612 PSTLMTIVVLQVG
+612 ASTLLTIVVLQAG

-643 IKPLPKALRGLKGY
+643 IKPLPKALRGLRGY

-670 ILDVDGLRNSQG
+670 ILDVDGIR